1 MDADKLDNADYFR
14 STDWDGTL
22 VYGRRCEDGLYFID
36 FASTKNVNCLSVPID
51 EWERPV
57 ELIDFQSV
65 VALLVEQCTEN
76 NQSVEEINKD
86 NTIDGENLEP
96 GQFFIDLSDD
106 AVGRRFDKP
115 EDIVIFLTKSRYSW
129 MDNSCSLHEEQV
141 VPLTFH
147 QAVLWLVQS
156 LT

>member
-1 MDADKLDNADYFR
+1 MNADDLDEADYFR
-14 STDWDGTL
+14 STDYDGTL
-22 VYGRRCEDGLYFID
+22 VYGRRCGDGLYFID
-36 FASTKNVNCLSVPID
+36 FDSTKNPHSLSIPID

-57 ELIDFQSV
+57 EHISFQAA
-65 VALLVEQCTEN
+65 VALLVEQCTQN
-76 NQSVEEINKD
+76 NQAVEEINTS
-86 NTIDGENLEP
+86 NTIDGEKLEP

-106 AVGRRFDKP
+106 AVGRRFEKP
-115 EDIVIFLTKSRYSW
+115 EDIVIFLTKSRYAW